1 MPPAAGPRAGLALFK
16 SMQSV
21 PQSVHNSLVSLKA
34 LDEKFSAAHERYE
47 QNALAHLSKAQADS
61 DGLRRLRSEQ
71 RALLLL
77 ADQKL
82 QVATDAHA
90 LVERQLRRL
99 DQEFTRYEESMRGH
113 GPEPAPRRK
122 PGEAAAAA
130 ASAEAEAW
138 AAADLAGTTYCTC
151 SRPSFGEMV
160 CCDNP
165 ECAIEWFHYDCV
177 GLDAAPD
184 GVWLCPI
191 CAVAEPHL
199 AMQLASG
206 DARASAR
213 GSRGGRSGGRGRGS
227 RGGGRG
233 GGGSGSGGARGR
245 GGGGGRGAAMSK
257 AGRGRGAPI
266 VRVPNGKPKVS
277 KALLARGRGK
287 TAVNIFKKG
296 LTSPAQCPA
305 CRGKHKAH
313 TCGRGRSAVLL

>member
-122 PGEAAAAA
+122 PGEAALLPSDYAAA
-130 ASAEAEAW
+130 A
-138 AAADLAGTTYCTC
+138 
-151 SRPSFGEMV
+151 R
-160 CCDNP
+160 
-165 ECAIEWFHYDCV
+165 AI
-177 GLDAAPD
+177 
-184 GVWLCPI
+184 
-191 CAVAEPHL
+191 
-199 AMQLASG
+199 Q
-206 DARASAR
+206 R
-213 GSRGGRSGGRGRGS
+213 RGRVQVVGS
-227 RGGGRG
+227 H
-233 GGGSGSGGARGR
+233 
-245 GGGGGRGAAMSK
+245 K
-257 AGRGRGAPI
+257 
-266 VRVPNGKPKVS
+266 KPRLDGPAVVD
-277 KALLARGRGK
+277 ADELL
-287 TAVNIFKKG
+287 
-296 LTSPAQCPA
+296 
-305 CRGKHKAH
+305 
-313 TCGRGRSAVLL
+313 

>member
-138 AAADLAGTTYCTC
+138 AAADLAGTTYYVP
-151 SRPSFGEMV
+151 RPVWRMV
-160 CCDNP
+160 CCDNS
-165 ECAIEWFHYDCV
+165 ERAISGSTTTVSASTQRPTACGSARSAPSPSRTSPCSSPAGMRV
-177 GLDAAPD
+177 RRARQPRRPQRRADAAAA
-184 GVWLCPI
+184 GVG
-191 CAVAEPHL
+191 AA
-199 AMQLASG
+199 
-206 DARASAR
+206 
-213 GSRGGRSGGRGRGS
+213 
-227 RGGGRG
+227 
-233 GGGSGSGGARGR
+233 GGSGSGGACGR
-245 GGGGGRGAAMSK
+245 GGGGGRGGDVQGGSGSRLADSE
-257 AGRGRGAPI
+257 GL
-266 VRVPNGKPKVS
+266 NGKPKVS
-277 KALLARGRGK
+277 KALLARGRGRRRS
-287 TAVNIFKKG
+287 TSSRG
-296 LTSPAQCPA
+296 PPSPAQCPA

>member
-213 GSRGGRSGGRGRGS
+213 GSRGGRSGGRAE
-227 RGGGRG
+227 
-233 GGGSGSGGARGR
+233 AR
-245 GGGGGRGAAMSK
+245 
-257 AGRGRGAPI
+257 
-266 VRVPNGKPKVS
+266 
-277 KALLARGRGK
+277 
-287 TAVNIFKKG
+287 
-296 LTSPAQCPA
+296 
-305 CRGKHKAH
+305 
-313 TCGRGRSAVLL
+313 